1 MQTNAEIRQ
10 KIRQCNCDKANTGG
24 FLTKAANPCFC
35 AFIASYYV
43 CFILELLALK
53 MNGAMAV
60 PDPELRL
67 LDANAATPQK
77 LQLLFRPS
85 GKYAA
90 STHFIH
96 VRVPF
101 NFSKL
106 LETPAQIF
114 QTYQTYIA
122 KWPEPFRTQVDEVAD
137 ISKSCLA
144 DKLNDFNNIL
154 AALPEYE
161 VVSRDKRFLDLISF
175 GMSVAALTLATF
187 NTARISKLVTQ
198 ISHNNK
204 HLDHLVDITALHEQ
218 HFKAVDQKL
227 DDVSSKLALLLQIN
241 KVHFAKMTDFMEQKF
256 GTAVAISERLIRTA
270 YSNRLS
276 PGALQLDA
284 LVEIIKYVNEVA
296 ANSDM

>member
-1 MQTNAEIRQ
+1 MQTNEKIRQ
-10 KIRQCNCDKANTGG
+10 KIRQSHRDKANTRS
-24 FLTKAANPCFC
+24 FLAKTANPCFRT
-35 AFIASYYV
+35 FIAAYYV

-53 MNGAMAV
+53 MNGVMAV
-60 PDPELRL
+60 PDPEPRL

-114 QTYQTYIA
+114 QTYQSYID

-161 VVSRDKRFLDLISF
+161 VVSRDK
-175 GMSVAALTLATF
+175 
-187 NTARISKLVTQ
+187 
-198 ISHNNK
+198 
-204 HLDHLVDITALHEQ
+204 
-218 HFKAVDQKL
+218 
-227 DDVSSKLALLLQIN
+227 
-241 KVHFAKMTDFMEQKF
+241 
-256 GTAVAISERLIRTA
+256 
-270 YSNRLS
+270 
-276 PGALQLDA
+276 
-284 LVEIIKYVNEVA
+284 
-296 ANSDM
+296 

>member
-1 MQTNAEIRQ
+1 MS
-10 KIRQCNCDKANTGG
+10 
-24 FLTKAANPCFC
+24 FLTKAATPCFLT
-35 AFIASYYV
+35 FITSYYFF
-43 CFILELLALK
+43 FILELLALK

-60 PDPELRL
+60 PDPEPRL

-114 QTYQTYIA
+114 QTYHTYID
-122 KWPEPFRTQVDEVAD
+122 KWPEPFRTQVEEVAD

-144 DKLNDFNNIL
+144 DKLNDFTNIL
-154 AALPEYE
+154 AALPECE

-175 GMSVAALTLATF
+175 GMSAAALTLATF
-187 NTARISKLVTQ
+187 NTTRISKLETQ
-198 ISHNNK
+198 IAHNNK
-204 HLDHLVDITALHEQ
+204 CLDHLVGITTLHEQ

-227 DDVSSKLALLLQIN
+227 DDVSSKLALLLRIN

-276 PGALQLDA
+276 PGAL
-284 LVEIIKYVNEVA
+284 
-296 ANSDM
+296 